1 MKKLFKPAALVAA
14 VLIISLMCS
23 CGAGKKQQNT
33 AEKSTTI
40 AAENQF
46 FGIDK
51 TKITKIDIVV
61 NKGSAGDFAKTVTD
75 KDTVSGIVSGILKM
89 TEKTKVELDKR
100 ENWSEM
106 FKVYTDD
113 KVLYLIPHDD
123 NNLGVGTEES
133 KLTYYHVNGNI
144 RTFLFDNYDKM
155 SIVET
160 KYTRTTAA
168 GKPAK

>member
-1 MKKLFKPAALVAA
+1 MKKLFKPAALIAA
-14 VLIISLMCS
+14 VLVIVLMCS
-23 CGAGKKQQNT
+23 CGAAKKQEAPKT
-33 AEKSTTI
+33 TTTI

-61 NKGSAGDFAKTVTD
+61 NKGDAGDFAKTVTD
-75 KDTVSGIVSGILKM
+75 KKTVENIVSGITKM
-89 TEKTKVELDKR
+89 TGKTNSELDKR
-100 ENWSEM
+100 DVWSEM

-144 RTFLFDNYDKM
+144 RTFLFECFDKA
-155 SIVET
+155 IVTES

-168 GKPAK
+168 ASSEK